1 MVKPSPWENDMLDTM
16 WAFMQMGGLKADYP
30 ALKEACME
38 LRQMMMQKTADSGRT
53 SRKTC
58 PGTIWNASR

>member
-30 ALKEACME
+30 ALKEACIE
-38 LRQMMMQKTADSGRT
+38 LRQMMMQKTAG
-53 SRKTC
+53 
-58 PGTIWNASR
+58 